1 MDMETKNRQGG
12 AGYCSPQ
19 VQILGILPETVLCQS
34 QKGEVTGST
43 GANWFVGDDA
53 EW

>member
-1 MDMETKNRQGG
+1 MNMETKIRQRG
-12 AGYCSPQ
+12 ADYRSPQ

-34 QKGEVTGST
+34 AKDEVTGLT

>member
-12 AGYCSPQ
+12 AGYRSPQ

-34 QKGEVTGST
+34 QKDVVTGSS

>member
-1 MDMETKNRQGG
+1 MAMETKNRQGG

-34 QKGEVTGST
+34 DKEMITGQTGS
-43 GANWFVGDDA
+43 NWYVGEDA

>member
-1 MDMETKNRQGG
+1 MKKNQSGSKS
-12 AGYCSPQ
+12 YSSPQ
-19 VQILGILPETVLCQS
+19 VQILKIVPETVLCQS
-34 QKGEVTGST
+34 QKDEVTGLS

>member
-1 MDMETKNRQGG
+1 MNMETKNRQGG

-19 VQILGILPETVLCQS
+19 VQILGILPEMVLCQS
-34 QKGEVTGST
+34 DKASLTIDTGVHWSVGE
-43 GANWFVGDDA
+43 DA